1 MFGFQQKIL
10 RSKIQESM
18 PHTQEKKNMQKS
30 TKGKMSLWVPR
41 FGLNR
46 IDFKSVFL
54 NLFKELM
61 IPCLKN

>member
-1 MFGFQQKIL
+1 M
-10 RSKIQESM
+10 RSRNRKVCHI
-18 PHTQEKKNMQKS
+18 HREKKNMQKS

-46 IDFKSVFL
+46 KDFKSAFL
-54 NLFKELM
+54 NLFKELK